1 MSIKTRLKHT
11 LGVVAPLIR
20 VVAPL
25 IRVRSKMSREAA
37 ENLLTAYS
45 PDPNTTC
52 VAHNK
57 IDRKYDL
64 HIIVACYNV
73 ENFIVECLDS
83 IMNQDTKYSYIVTA
97 VNDGSTDRTGEILN
111 KYVKNYPD
119 KLEVI
124 TQENK
129 GLSGARNSAL
139 RRIKGRYVTFVDSD
153 DVLTPNAVESL
164 MEHAEDIT
172 QGSYYNFRVD
182 WKGDVQRQVI
192 LATQLSGFP
201 WGKVFKSEI
210 LANFQFP
217 EGYWFED
224 TPISCIM
231 YGMGYRMNMIQ
242 DIVYGYRL
250 NPNGI
255 SATAPHSERSI
266 ETWYITKKCYE
277 EYPAFGVDYDQ
288 RAYDYFLKQCITN
301 EKRTRHQPP
310 KIREAIFTL
319 EHELMKKYFA
329 SFSTQDSS
337 LKRTEAALK
346 KRLFVAF
353 ELLARAE

>member
-1 MSIKTRLKHT
+1 MSIKTTLKHMT
-11 LGVVAPLIR
+11 GTVAPLIM
-20 VVAPL
+20 
-25 IRVRSKMSREAA
+25 VRSKMTPVAA

-52 VAHNK
+52 VAHNNV
-57 IDRKYDL
+57 DVQYDL

-73 ENFIVECLDS
+73 EEFITGCLNS
-83 IMNQDTKYSYIVTA
+83 IMNQKTRYSYIVTA
-97 VNDGSTDRTGEILN
+97 VNDGSTDRTGQILT
-111 KYVKNYPD
+111 KYVNDYPN

-139 RRIKGRYVTFVDSD
+139 RQIKGRYVAFVDSD
-153 DVLTPNAVESL
+153 DVLPPNAVESL
-164 MEHAEDIT
+164 MDHAEDIT
-172 QGSYYNFRVD
+172 QGNYYNFRVD
-182 WKGDVQRQVI
+182 SSGKEQRQVVLI
-192 LATQLSGFP
+192 NQPSGFP
-201 WGKVFKSEI
+201 WGKIFKAEI

-217 EGYWFED
+217 EEYWFED
-224 TPISCIM
+224 TPISCII
-231 YGMGYRMNMIQ
+231 YGMGYRMNMVQ

-255 SATAPHSERSI
+255 SATSGHSKRSI

-288 RAYDYFLKQCITN
+288 RAYDYLLNQCIMN
-301 EKRTRHQPP
+301 ENRTRRRPR

-329 SFSTQDSS
+329 SFSTQDPS
-337 LKRTEAALK
+337 LRRIETALK
-346 KRLFVAF
+346 KRKFVSF
-353 ELLARAE
+353 ELLVLAK

>member
-1 MSIKTRLKHT
+1 MSIKTTIKHII
-11 LGVVAPLIR
+11 GMG
-20 VVAPL
+20 APL
-25 IRVRSKMSREAA
+25 IRVRSKMPHTVA
-37 ENLLTAYS
+37 ENLLAEYS

-57 IDRKYDL
+57 IDEKYDL

-73 ENFIVECLDS
+73 EDFIVECLNS

-111 KYVKNYPD
+111 KYSNDYPD

-129 GLSGARNSAL
+129 GFSGARNSAL

-153 DVLTPNAVESL
+153 DVLMPNAVESL
-164 MEHAEDIT
+164 MNHAEDIT
-172 QGSYYNFRVD
+172 QGSYYNFRVGS
-182 WKGDVQRQVI
+182 KGDVKRQVV

-201 WGKVFKSEI
+201 WGKIFKAEV
-210 LANFQFP
+210 LEKFKFP

-231 YGMGYRMNMIQ
+231 YGMGYRMNTIQ

-255 SATAPHSERSI
+255 SATAGHSKRSI
-266 ETWYITKKCYE
+266 ESWYITKKCYE
-277 EYPAFGVDYDQ
+277 EYPDFGVDYDQ
-288 RAYDYFLKQCITN
+288 RAYDYLLNQCVMN
-301 EKRTRHQPP
+301 EKRTQHQPK

-319 EHELMKKYFA
+319 ECELMMKYFA
-329 SFSTQDSS
+329 NFSTQDSNLRRIES
-337 LKRTEAALK
+337 ALK
-346 KRLFVAF
+346 KKEFVSF
-353 ELLARAE
+353 ELLVRAE